1 MNFNSCRNYWQSCW
15 PRSCSRAC
23 QYWGNTRKREDV
35 LQYKAICVVK
45 VPTWPS
51 WGHFQLHRQFW
62 LIGSG
67 WELSHPVSNCV
78 LWRSAFRIEIEMQ
91 KLLMVQV
98 RNLRLFEWIHKPS
111 FMFKWLWIYNLSTQS
126 NIIVTCVLLVLTPI
140 YKRLPYFAQ
149 CPNEKSE
156 HTRLP

>member
-15 PRSCSRAC
+15 PRSRSRAC

-62 LIGSG
+62 LIGSR

-111 FMFKWLWIYNLSTQS
+111 FMFKWLWIYN
-126 NIIVTCVLLVLTPI
+126 
-140 YKRLPYFAQ
+140 F
-149 CPNEKSE
+149 E
-156 HTRLP
+156 HTVQYHCNVRLSGAYSYLQAFAIFRSMSE